1 MFRLIIVALIPLAVG
16 ACTITQTVDP
26 VGQVATN
33 EVCIIENPQVREG
46 FLPELQRALQSKNAQ
61 VRVLSAQ
68 ATTTDCLIVTTYVAR
83 WKWDL
88 AMYMSY
94 AEINVFHNGQVAGKA
109 LYDATHGSGNMG
121 KFIDAEPKIQELV
134 SQLFPTNF
142 PAATADGEIVNSTSA
157 AIESPNQSVAG
168 LGIMSERDLYDEIL
182 KLDDLRQRGLITD
195 EEYETEKRELLE
207 EY

>member
-1 MFRLIIVALIPLAVG
+1 MFRLVIFALIPLALG

-26 VGQVATN
+26 VAEVPTN

-46 FLPELQRALQSKNAQ
+46 FLPELKNSLRSKNAQ
-61 VRVLSAQ
+61 VRVLSAD
-68 ATTTDCLIVTTYVAR
+68 ATTTDCLIVATYVAR

-94 AEINVFHNGQVAGKA
+94 AEINVYHKGQIAGKA
-109 LYDATHGSGNMG
+109 LYDATSGSGNMG

-134 SQLFPTNF
+134 GQLFPTDF
-142 PAATADGEIVNSTSA
+142 PPAGADGDVVNGTTPTIGSDK
-157 AIESPNQSVAG
+157 
-168 LGIMSERDLYDEIL
+168 DLYAEIL

-195 EEYETEKRELLE
+195 EEYENEKREILLE
-207 EY
+207 N